1 MSFFLP
7 LIIWA
12 FIDSLIS
19 ICSMAIRNKPFIRIG
34 LILFSSFV
42 RSNKCIRYLTYCTI
56 DVKSKLLLSYFIFF
70 MFEMI
75 FPFWKKN
82 SILLFPS
89 SSSSADNL
97 SIYLFFNPFC
107 AKCHFLDL
115 GKQCRPRSEAAER
128 RVWSGSTLFASFAY
142 RNQIWK

>member
-12 FIDSLIS
+12 YIDSLIS

-56 DVKSKLLLSYFIFF
+56 DVKNKLLISYFIFF

-75 FPFWKKN
+75 FPFCKKN

-89 SSSSADNL
+89 SSFPDNL
-97 SIYLFFNPFC
+97 SIYLFCNPVC
-107 AKCHFLDL
+107 AQCHFLDL
-115 GKQCRPRSEAAER
+115 GKQCRPRSDAAER
-128 RVWSGSTLFASFAY
+128 SVWSGSTLFASFAY

>member
-12 FIDSLIS
+12 FTDSLIS

-56 DVKSKLLLSYFIFF
+56 DVKNKLLLSYFIFF

-82 SILLFPS
+82 FIFLFPS
-89 SSSSADNL
+89 SSSSDNL

-107 AKCHFLDL
+107 AKCHFLEL
-115 GKQCRPRSEAAER
+115 GKQCRPRSDAAEHSI
-128 RVWSGSTLFASFAY
+128 WLGSSLFASFGY